1 MGDAEANRAVVPGHP
16 GFSGWLVERS
26 GQPLDEAYRVR
37 LRIPAMDENFRPW
50 HDPIPARANRSSHAL
65 GQ

>member
-26 GQPLDEAYRVR
+26 GQPSDQAYWVRVR
-37 LRIPAMDENFRPW
+37 ILAMNENFRP
-50 HDPIPARANRSSHAL
+50 
-65 GQ
+65 